1 MISVPSANKLGISVI
16 LKHEVVVRTYKLFE
30 VLDARRAKNG
40 CSDTRQRPRQ
50 RDLGHAYAALF
61 GDLFDPMVALM
72 RPESYGIAGKS
83 EPVDN
88 LLGTCS
94 LKIPSLVAV

>member
-1 MISVPSANKLGISVI
+1 MISVPSANKVI
-16 LKHEVVVRTYKLFE
+16 NVIFKHEVVTRTYELFE
-30 VLDARRAKNG
+30 VLNARRAENG

-50 RDLGHAYAALF
+50 GDLGHAYAALF
-61 GDLFDPMVALM
+61 GDLFDPIGVLM

-94 LKIPSLVAV
+94 FKIPSLVAV